1 MSMLNVDTYDPWI
14 NHLRCIIRQEKRFA
28 KFGDELVKL
37 VEGHGYIISYPEVF
51 KEIYWDKS

>member
-1 MSMLNVDTYDPWI
+1 MDTYDPWI